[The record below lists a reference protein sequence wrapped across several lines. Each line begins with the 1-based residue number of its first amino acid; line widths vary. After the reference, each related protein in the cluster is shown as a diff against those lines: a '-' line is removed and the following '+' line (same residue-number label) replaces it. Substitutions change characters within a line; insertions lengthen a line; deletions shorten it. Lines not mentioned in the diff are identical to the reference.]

1 LTLQPICFAIPSA
14 EGFLAQDQP
23 GIHRMTELRQAL
35 DDINAIRSQVARGTQ
50 FRGYGPVSVAS
61 SGVLALAVA
70 AAQSRWLQ
78 SSEHDLRVF
87 LLVWISTAAL
97 AVSLSALE
105 TVFRVRRVHSGLALE
120 MIQAAAEQ
128 FLPCIVVGLLLTVV
142 LMRVAPQDS
151 WMLPG
156 LWAVIFSLGVF
167 ASCRFLPRQMFAV
180 GAWYLGAGLVSL
192 LIAAGHH
199 ALLPWAMG
207 IPFGVG
213 QLLVAAVLHFGFE
226 DTVEEES

>member
-1 LTLQPICFAIPSA
+1 
-14 EGFLAQDQP
+14 
-23 GIHRMTELRQAL
+23 MTELRQAL

-61 SGVLALAVA
+61 SGILALAVA
-70 AAQSRWLQ
+70 AAQSRWVQ
-78 SSEHDLRVF
+78 GSEHDLRLF
-87 LLVWISTAAL
+87 LVIWISTAAI
-97 AVSLSALE
+97 AVLLSALE

-120 MIQAAAEQ
+120 MILAAVEQ
-128 FLPCIVVGLLLTVV
+128 FLPCVVVGLLLTVV
-142 LMRVAPQDS
+142 LTQIAPQDS

-192 LIAAGHH
+192 LIAAGQHT
-199 ALLPWAMG
+199 LLPWAMG
-207 IPFGVG
+207 IPFGIG
-213 QLLVAAVLHFGFE
+213 QLLVAAVLRFGFE
-226 DTVEEES
+226 DAIEES